1 MNLFKVTYLYNWHKW
16 DLNTDYSFHAS
27 CSVTILFMVKNLFSL
42 LYSRQTSILSAATVI
57 MATMMLSKILGLVRD
72 RLLAHVFLPEKID
85 IFWAAFRL
93 PDLIFQIII
102 LGALSIAF
110 IPVFTEHL
118 ENKGKE
124 DAFEMARAVL
134 NVFLGIFIFITIL
147 IYIFAQPIIGSFV
160 APGFTQDKQ
169 LQVVELTRIILF
181 GQVILVLGSF
191 FIGISQSFQ
200 RFIIPSLSPVFYN
213 LGIILGIVFLSKYFG
228 IMGAGYGVVIGA
240 FLHAAI
246 QFPLVWSMGFR
257 FKFPP
262 KFFNLGVKEIMQLM
276 SVRTIGLAAEQIN
289 ETVGVNLASWISGG
303 VTYLTYAQH
312 LQVVPIGLFGA
323 TLAQAALPVLSSE
336 RARGKIEEF
345 KITILTT
352 LHQILFLT
360 LPATAILIVIR
371 IPVVRLIFG
380 AAQFNWEATVLTGAT
395 LAFLSVGLAAQ
406 AVSLLLVRGFYALKD
421 TKTPVTVSIVVV
433 ILNIILSVY
442 FISVLKLGVWSIG
455 LAGSVAAIFSAALLF
470 WTLHF
475 KVGKFNIDMVAVPL
489 LKMIMATIIMGV
501 CLYIPIKLL
510 DQVIFD
516 TTRTVNLLALT
527 GLSSVFALT
536 IYVMLVRFL
545 KVRELETYVELLKR
559 IGRFQSKLKSK
570 EILPESV

>member
-1 MNLFKVTYLYNWHKW
+1 
-16 DLNTDYSFHAS
+16 
-27 CSVTILFMVKNLFSL
+27 
-42 LYSRQTSILSAATVI
+42 
-57 MATMMLSKILGLVRD
+57 MLSKILGLVRD
-72 RLLAHVFLPEKID
+72 RLLAHVFTPDKID

-102 LGALSIAF
+102 LGALSVAF

-134 NVFLGIFIFITIL
+134 NVFLSLFIVITVL
-147 IYIFAQPIIGSFV
+147 IYIFAQPIISNFI

-169 LQVVELTRIILF
+169 LQVVELSRVILF

-200 RFIIPSLSPVFYN
+200 RFLIPSLAPVFYN
-213 LGIILGIVFLSKYFG
+213 LGIILGIALLSKYFG
-228 IMGAGYGVVIGA
+228 IMGAAYGVVIGA

-246 QFPLVWSMGFR
+246 QFPLVRSLEFK

-262 KFFNLGVKEIMQLM
+262 KFFHPGVKEITKLM
-276 SVRTIGLAAEQIN
+276 GIRTFGLAAEQIN
-289 ETVGVNLASWISGG
+289 ETVGLALATLASVGS
-303 VTYLTYAQH
+303 VTYLTFAAH

-345 KITILTT
+345 KVTILTT

-360 LPATAILIVIR
+360 LPAAAILIVIR
-371 IPVVRLIFG
+371 IPVVRLVFG
-380 AAQFNWEATVLTGAT
+380 ASQFNWEATVLTGAT
-395 LAFLSVGLAAQ
+395 LAFLSIGLAAQ
-406 AVSLLLVRGFYALKD
+406 AISLLLVRGFYALKD
-421 TKTPVTVSIVVV
+421 TKTPVIVSITVVS
-433 ILNIILSVY
+433 LNIILSVY
-442 FISVLKLGVWSIG
+442 FILFLKLEVWSIG
-455 LAGSVAAIFSAALLF
+455 LASSAAAIVSAVLLF

-475 KVGKFNIDMVAVPL
+475 KIGKFDLKAVLVPF
-489 LKMIMATIIMGV
+489 LKMLMATVIMGA

-510 DQVIFD
+510 DAVIFD
-516 TTRTVNLLALT
+516 TTKAINLLVLT
-527 GLSSVFALT
+527 GLSSIFALS
-536 IYVMLVRFL
+536 IYVIVVRYL
-545 KVRELETYVELLKR
+545 KVRELDTYVELFKKL
-559 IGRFQSKLKSK
+559 GRFQERLKSK